1 MVKSVAVEEG
11 GEVAAE
17 GKDWLER
24 GADKEE
30 IEEFKRSIQAR
41 PTSSLKFRNNE
52 SRACLIQ

>member
-1 MVKSVAVEEG
+1 MVKSVAVEED

-17 GKDWLER
+17 GEDWLEKR
-24 GADKEE
+24 VVKEE

-41 PTSSLKFRNNE
+41 PMSSVKFRNNE